1 MELVFAAHSSC
12 ESSRI
17 NRCRVRDGA
26 WFEDSG
32 RLGMDGT
39 HTCAWGEDAS
49 IRASLLRGSVA
60 VSGFASNDAA
70 CVLFVYPALAPLDPD
85 FERIVAQMRFTA
97 SFCAGVGYTLG
108 ALVARYGF

>member
-12 ESSRI
+12 ESSLI

-39 HTCAWGEDAS
+39 HTCARGEDAS
-49 IRASLLRGSVA
+49 IRASSCEFSA

-70 CVLFVYPALAPLDPD
+70 
-85 FERIVAQMRFTA
+85 
-97 SFCAGVGYTLG
+97 
-108 ALVARYGF
+108 